1 MVVLQGRLTVIVPRF
16 WAEGRIQERV
26 AGQQVTVRRFGWSD
40 DSPLAAQAH
49 ADQRT
54 REAYDR
60 IVSGE
65 KLERRERK
73 LAYNGADGVPIRE
86 EIVERLGDS
95 VITRNGYGARCLNT
109 PDVLFVDVD
118 FEEGDSRRR
127 ARGLTVFGAAFIGAL
142 VAGYATRS
150 AIAGVAVFMLVAAFG
165 FWRVHKEG
173 LPVVEDRSDP
183 LAIARARVEGFV
195 QQHPDWH
202 LRLYRTPAGLR
213 VLAMHDVFAP
223 SDAAVTDAFDALGAD
238 QVYARMCRNQN
249 CFRARLSAKP
259 WRVGI
264 GEHLRPRPGVWPVSP
279 DRLPARDAW
288 VARYETVA
296 EGYAACQY
304 LGSAGNTLKVHMH
317 ALVVQELHDERT
329 RANSGLP
336 LA

>member
-1 MVVLQGRLTVIVPRF
+1 MIVPQF

-26 AGQQVTVRRFGWSD
+26 AGRQVTVRRFGWSD

-60 IVSGE
+60 IVVDGE

-73 LAYNGADGVPIRE
+73 LAYNGANGVPIRE
-86 EIVERLGDS
+86 EIVERQGDS
-95 VITRNGYGARCLNT
+95 IVTRNGYGARCLNT

-118 FEEGDSRRR
+118 FEVQDLRDST
-127 ARGLTVFGAAFIGAL
+127 RGLTVIGMAFIGAL
-142 VAGYATRS
+142 VAGYGTRS
-150 AIAGVAVFMLVAAFG
+150 AMAGVAAFMLVAAFG
-165 FWRVHKEG
+165 FWRARYEG
-173 LPVVEDRSDP
+173 LRLTEDKSDP
-183 LAIARARVEGFV
+183 LEGARARVERFIH
-195 QQHPDWH
+195 QHPDWH

-223 SDAAVTDAFDALGAD
+223 SDAAVTDVFQTLGAD
-238 QVYARMCRNQN
+238 KVYARMCRNQN

-264 GEHLRPRPGVWPVSP
+264 AEHLRPRPGVWPVSP

-288 VARYETVA
+288 VARYEKAA

-304 LGSAGNTLKVHMH
+304 LGSVGNTLKVHMN

>member
-1 MVVLQGRLTVIVPRF
+1 MIVPQF

-54 REAYDR
+54 RGAYDR

-73 LAYNGADGVPIRE
+73 QAYNGADGVPIRE
-86 EIVERLGDS
+86 EIVERQGDS
-95 VITRNGYGARCLNT
+95 IITRNGYGARCLNT

-118 FEEGDSRRR
+118 FEGEEGGSRRSG
-127 ARGLTVFGAAFIGAL
+127 RGLTVLGAAFIGAL
-142 VAGYATRS
+142 VVGYATGS
-150 AIAGVAVFMLVAAFG
+150 AMAGVAAFMLTAAFG
-165 FWRVHKEG
+165 FWRAHKEA
-173 LPVVEDRSDP
+173 LPVVEDQGDP
-183 LAIARARVEGFV
+183 LASARARVERFI

-213 VLAMHDVFAP
+213 VLAMHDVYAP
-223 SDAAVTDAFDALGAD
+223 SDAAVTDVFETLGAD
-238 QVYARMCRNQN
+238 KVYARMCRNQN

-288 VARYETVA
+288 VARYEKA
-296 EGYAACQY
+296 AAGYAACHY
-304 LGSAGNTLKVHMH
+304 LGSVGNTLKVHMN
-317 ALVVQELHDERT
+317 ALVVQELHDDRT
-329 RANSGLP
+329 RANSSLP

>member
-1 MVVLQGRLTVIVPRF
+1 MIVPRF

-65 KLERRERK
+65 TLERRERK
-73 LAYNGADGVPIRE
+73 LAYNGAHGVPIRE
-86 EIVERLGDS
+86 EIVERQGDS
-95 VITRNGYGARCLNT
+95 IVTRNSYGARCLNT
-109 PDVLFVDVD
+109 PDVLFIDVD
-118 FEEGDSRRR
+118 FESEEGGSRRS
-127 ARGLTVFGAAFIGAL
+127 ARGLTVIGAAFIGSLA
-142 VAGYATRS
+142 AGYATRS
-150 AIAGVAVFMLVAAFG
+150 AMVGVAAFMLVAAFG
-165 FWRVHKEG
+165 FWRAHREG
-173 LPVVEDRSDP
+173 LPVVEDTSDP
-183 LAIARARVEGFV
+183 LAGARARVEGFIHL
-195 QQHPDWH
+195 HPDWH

-223 SDAAVTDAFDALGAD
+223 SDAAVTDAFQTLGAD
-238 QVYARMCRNQN
+238 TVYARMCRNQN

-288 VARYETVA
+288 VARYEKAA
-296 EGYAACQY
+296 EGYAACHY
-304 LGSAGNTLKVHMH
+304 LGSVGNTLKVHLN
-317 ALVVQELHDERT
+317 ALVVQELHDGRT

>member
-1 MVVLQGRLTVIVPRF
+1 VIVPQF

-26 AGQQVTVRRFGWSD
+26 GSQQFTVRRFGWSD

-54 REAYDR
+54 REAFDR
-60 IVSGE
+60 IVVGGE

-73 LAYNGADGVPIRE
+73 LAYNGANGMPIRE
-86 EIVERLGDS
+86 EIVERQGDT
-95 VITRNGYGARCLNT
+95 VVTRNGYGARCLNT

-118 FEEGDSRRR
+118 FEGPGSRGS
-127 ARGLTVFGAAFIGAL
+127 ARGLTVIGAAFIGAL

-150 AIAGVAVFMLVAAFG
+150 AMAGVAAFMLVAAFG
-165 FWRVHKEG
+165 FWRAHKEG
-173 LPVVEDRSDP
+173 LPAVEDKSDP
-183 LAIARARVEGFV
+183 LAGARARVERFIH
-195 QQHPDWH
+195 QHPDWH

-223 SDAAVTDAFDALGAD
+223 SDAAVTDVFQTLGAD
-238 QVYARMCRNQN
+238 KVYARMCRNQN

-264 GEHLRPRPGVWPVSP
+264 GEHLKPQPGVWPVSP

-288 VARYETVA
+288 VARYEKAA

-304 LGSAGNTLKVHMH
+304 LGSVGNTLKVHMN
-317 ALVVQELHDERT
+317 ALVVQDLHDECT

>member
-1 MVVLQGRLTVIVPRF
+1 MIVPKF

-26 AGQQVTVRRFGWSD
+26 AGDQVTVRRFGWSD

-54 REAYDR
+54 REAFDR
-60 IVSGE
+60 VVRGE
-65 KLERRERK
+65 KLERREPKR
-73 LAYNGADGVPIRE
+73 AYNGADGVPIRE
-86 EIVERLGDS
+86 EIVERQGDS

-118 FEEGDSRRR
+118 FEEGPNGSP
-127 ARGLTVFGAAFIGAL
+127 LFSVIGAALIGAIVAAYAVKSWIAVL
-142 VAGYATRS
+142 VTF
-150 AIAGVAVFMLVAAFG
+150 VAVLAFG
-165 FWRVHKEG
+165 LWRIRVDKVKVA
-173 LPVVEDRSDP
+173 PAPKDP
-183 LAIARARVEGFV
+183 LQAVRGRIERFIH
-195 QQHPDWH
+195 QHPDWH

-223 SDAAVTDAFDALGAD
+223 SDPAVVDAFQVLGAD
-238 QVYARMCRNQN
+238 KVYARMCRNQN

-288 VARYETVA
+288 VARYESA
-296 EGYAACQY
+296 AKGYAACEY
-304 LGSAGNTLKVHMH
+304 LESVGNTMKVHLN
-317 ALVVQELHDERT
+317 ALAVQELHDERAGAT
-329 RANSGLP
+329 SGFP